1 MTSRSEVISAIE
13 ECIVHRCWPVNVRS
27 QLVTYNLVIDRKNT
41 QTIIVTY
48 NNLVITINYMQKLL
62 GVLIDDP

>member
-1 MTSRSEVISAIE
+1 ML
-13 ECIVHRCWPVNVRS
+13 VNVRS